1 MRDEM
6 QSKDIS
12 TASAVSHLECS
23 RTGERFEAGQIHDLS
38 AAGWPLL
45 VRYDIKR
52 LKQNWDRD
60 SLQNAPRSMWRYA
73 PLLPVRLTNDI
84 VSLQEGFTPLHRLER
99 LAERVECDDLW
110 LKDEGVNP
118 TGTFK
123 ARGLSCAISMCRE
136 LGIGKVA
143 IPTAGNAGGA
153 LAAYAAVAGIDA
165 YVFMPRD
172 VPLANF
178 LEAKSFGANVTLIDG
193 LITDCGKRVADG
205 KASENWFDIST
216 LKEPYRIEGKKTM
229 GLEAAE
235 QFGWTLPDAIFYP
248 TGGGVGMIGMWKA
261 FAELE
266 QLGWIGAKRPKMISV
281 QAEGCQPIVRAF
293 QQNAEFSEFWQGA
306 ATIASGLRVP
316 KALGDFLTLRA
327 VRESSGTA
335 VAVSDIEMMDACEE
349 LATREGLFVAPEGG
363 ACIAALKKLRQSGFL
378 SMSDRILIYNT
389 GSGYK
394 YMEAWA
400 LHYGSSLPT
409 AGDVFPELR

>member
-1 MRDEM
+1 M
-6 QSKDIS
+6 QPKDIS

-23 RTGERFEAGQIHDLS
+23 RTGERFEAGQIHNLS

-52 LKQNWDRD
+52 LRHNWDRD

-193 LITDCGKRVADG
+193 LISDCGKRVADG

-248 TGGGVGMIGMWKA
+248 TGGGVGMIRGKA
-261 FAELE
+261 SEDD
-266 QLGWIGAKRPKMISV
+266 IGSSRRLSAH
-281 QAEGCQPIVRAF
+281 RA
-293 QQNAEFSEFWQGA
+293 
-306 ATIASGLRVP
+306 R
-316 KALGDFLTLRA
+316 LRA
-327 VRESSGTA
+327 KHGIQRVLAGGGHHRQRS
-335 VAVSDIEMMDACEE
+335 AC
-349 LATREGLFVAPEGG
+349 PEGAWRFSNIAGG
-363 ACIAALKKLRQSGFL
+363 ARKQWHGGRGIRYRNDGCL
-378 SMSDRILIYNT
+378 
-389 GSGYK
+389 
-394 YMEAWA
+394 
-400 LHYGSSLPT
+400 
-409 AGDVFPELR
+409 